1 MRPRGTQNG
10 SQNRE
15 KCETGPIMLP
25 RNYKNR
31 FWPMSHTPWG
41 GFLASPGYPKID
53 QKWYFTGKWGSQG
66 SIFAIFAQKGAATHL
81 FIDFS
86 SISYQKIDVFFVVF
100 FQASSLF
107 FGHGDL
113 HDSMVFSNRNLL
125 FHFLF
130 FCFFLQK
137 MIKNQCKK
145 PDEKKG

>member
-1 MRPRGTQNG
+1 MGAKIEKNVIWGQQC
-10 SQNRE
+10 SQGIT
-15 KCETGPIMLP
+15 KI
-25 RNYKNR
+25 R
-31 FWPMSHTPWG
+31 FPQC
-41 GFLASPGYPKID
+41 ASPLGEDFWLPQGTPKSTKNGTLGENGGPRAVI
-53 QKWYFTGKWGSQG
+53 F
-66 SIFAIFAQKGAATHL
+66 SIFAEKGAATHF

-86 SISYQKIDVFFVVF
+86 SIFDQKIDVFFVVF
-100 FQASSLF
+100 FQTYLLF

-113 HDSMVFSNRNLL
+113 HDSMAFSNRNLL